1 MNLTTPIPGLYIG
14 GDWMETPDRIT
25 IRSPYDGKA
34 IADVAWGDAGHA
46 RLAVDA
52 AERAMASPLPAHRR
66 AEVLDAVAEMLRR
79 ERAEVARTIA
89 LEAGKPITA
98 ALGEVDRAIQ
108 TFTFSAAAGRSLCGK
123 SIDLGA
129 HPNGERRLGI
139 TLLRPLGVVGAITPF
154 NFPLNLAAHKIGP
167 AFAAGCA
174 VVHKPADKTPLTAF
188 LLAKLFQKAGLP
200 SGWLNV
206 VLGPAEEIAGV
217 LLDDPRVKAISFT
230 GSAEVGW
237 NLRRKAPKK
246 KVLLE
251 LGNSTPVI
259 ILKDANLRE
268 AAAVCVASGYGFAGQ
283 TCISVQRVLVEEEV
297 HDLLVREI
305 LKQMQSLRVGDPL
318 DPETQVGPMITSAS
332 RERVLSWISE
342 AKDKGAQVVAGG
354 RVDSRGL
361 LLPTLLTGV
370 LNEMSVSC
378 REVFGPVISVIKMSG
393 LEEAIH
399 LANATPYG
407 LQAGIFTD
415 DGNAALKA
423 AANLEF
429 GAVTVNLTPSFRV
442 DQMPY
447 GGVKESGN
455 VREGPAYVIDEFV
468 ERRLVIMN
476 AP

>member
-1 MNLTTPIPGLYIG
+1 MSPGAPAAELFVG
-14 GDWMETPDRIT
+14 GDWIETPARIT
-25 IRSPYDGKA
+25 IRSPYDGKT
-34 IADVAWGDAGHA
+34 IADVAWGNAAHA

-52 AERAMASPLPAHRR
+52 AEKSMAAALAAHRR
-66 AEVLDAVAEMLRR
+66 AEILEAVAGMLR
-79 ERAEVARTIA
+79 AEKAEIARTIA

-108 TFTFSAAAGRSLCGK
+108 TFLFSAAAARNLRGE

-129 HPNGERRLGI
+129 HPNGECRLGI
-139 TLLRPLGVVGAITPF
+139 TLLRPLGIVAAITPF

-174 VVHKPADKTPLTAF
+174 VVHKPADKTPLSAF
-188 LLAKLFQKAGLP
+188 ALAKLFQKAGLP
-200 SGWLNV
+200 PGWLNV
-206 VLGPAEEIAGV
+206 ILGPPEEIAAV

-259 ILKDANLRE
+259 ILKDANLGD

-283 TCISVQRVLVEEEV
+283 TCISIQRVLVQEEV
-297 HDLLVREI
+297 HDALVREI
-305 LKQMQSLRVGDPL
+305 LKEMQLLKVGDPL
-318 DPETQVGPMITSAS
+318 DSETQVGPMITPAS
-332 RERVLSWISE
+332 KDRVLSWISE
-342 AKDKGAQVVAGG
+342 ATGQGAQVVAGG

-370 LNEMSVSC
+370 SGEMAVSC
-378 REVFGPVISVIKMSG
+378 REVFGPVVSVIKVSG
-393 LEEAIH
+393 LEESIR
-399 LANATPYG
+399 LANAAPYG
-407 LQAGIFTD
+407 LQAGIFTS

-423 AANLEF
+423 ATHLEF
-429 GAVTVNLTPSFRV
+429 GTVTVNLTPSFRV

-455 VREGPAYVIDEFV
+455 VREGPAYVIDEFL